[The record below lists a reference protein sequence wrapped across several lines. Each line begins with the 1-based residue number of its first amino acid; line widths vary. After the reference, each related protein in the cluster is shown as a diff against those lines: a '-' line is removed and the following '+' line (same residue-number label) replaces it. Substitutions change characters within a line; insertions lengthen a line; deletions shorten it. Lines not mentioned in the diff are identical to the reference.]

1 MVKIKAVFPKHHRS
15 FWTRFSNLASST
27 LVRNPPPSS
36 SVSLDFACAKNNLH
50 RMDWSER
57 GWNHC
62 ASLFFEHAGQT
73 KILSASPLGN
83 AKPSALAWL
92 FSHLVVSFY
101 LSLCMSGSLGLSL
114 AHRFCLAPVKL
125 QFVQCS
131 WHWLFIPSFMPLCHF
146 MGFFS
151 GGHSQPPFSVLYVW
165 LHPSQL
171 TKGLWSVETVLK
183 SLASFFFP
191 IFRDFSNY
199 LILQIEHHLYPIYQ
213 AKYCLSHLFYCCLRF
228 VRSSRTFL
236 LPSSNL
242 LPCAVNWDELS
253 TLILLAFGSCGYLLY
268 NDQVWILA
276 LAP

>member
-1 MVKIKAVFPKHHRS
+1 
-15 FWTRFSNLASST
+15 
-27 LVRNPPPSS
+27 
-36 SVSLDFACAKNNLH
+36 
-50 RMDWSER
+50 MDWSER

-146 MGFFS
+146 MGFFQVDILS
-151 GGHSQPPFSVLYVW
+151 LLFLCYMFGCIPHSSQRVCEVWKPFWKAWPV
-165 LHPSQL
+165 
-171 TKGLWSVETVLK
+171 
-183 SLASFFFP
+183 FFFP

>member
-146 MGFFS
+146 MGFFQVDILS
-151 GGHSQPPFSVLYVW
+151 LLFLCYMFGCIPHSSQRVCEVWKPFWKAWPV
-165 LHPSQL
+165 
-171 TKGLWSVETVLK
+171 
-183 SLASFFFP
+183 FFFP
-191 IFRDFSNY
+191 FSGIFPITWFS
-199 LILQIEHHLYPIYQ
+199 
-213 AKYCLSHLFYCCLRF
+213 K
-228 VRSSRTFL
+228 
-236 LPSSNL
+236 
-242 LPCAVNWDELS
+242 
-253 TLILLAFGSCGYLLY
+253 
-268 NDQVWILA
+268 
-276 LAP
+276 